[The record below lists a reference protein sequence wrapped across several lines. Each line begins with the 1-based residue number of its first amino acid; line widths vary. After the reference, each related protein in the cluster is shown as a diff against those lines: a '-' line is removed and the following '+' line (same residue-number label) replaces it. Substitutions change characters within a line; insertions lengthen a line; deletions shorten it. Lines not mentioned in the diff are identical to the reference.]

1 MPKSAALTDELDID
15 QFANAIA
22 ADAAPALATALH
34 SAGPRYPWEEIVP
47 DMVRRLIECLW
58 TAGEPS
64 SPDKRR
70 VAAAARRC
78 ARDWVP
84 LQEIELCCQIVL
96 VSLFRNLWNTVRP
109 RAASDLLR
117 ASSMAA
123 SGLPV
128 ILTVIRRA
136 YIEETIRVGG
146 GQAAAQL
153 VVATL
158 SGGGDV
164 ASVASEAGVSLPDN
178 GVIAA
183 LVPVPA
189 DDKTE
194 PPLFDEVP
202 PGIRAQLPAG
212 ALCAPTPERTRL
224 LALLPAPDS
233 CDPETEPAVR
243 IAATRLL
250 GACHATYGWGF
261 VAGLAGLTG
270 GETAETRAVEAKAAT
285 EEAIATSAL
294 LAGLGEAGRAAF
306 LSDTVVG
313 AALVTRRDLRLR
325 LAARMAA
332 VREREQLWTTLL
344 ALYRCDLDRGRT
356 ARLLGIHRSTL
367 DYRLNRIEQLAGCSP
382 TSVRGIQLFSAGLAA
397 DALGP

>member
-1 MPKSAALTDELDID
+1 VPKSAALTDELDID

-47 DMVRRLIECLW
+47 DMVRRLMECLW

-96 VSLFRNLWNTVRP
+96 VSLFRNLWNTARP

-123 SGLPV
+123 AALPV
-128 ILTVIRRA
+128 ILTIIRRA
-136 YIEETIRVGG
+136 YIEETVRVGG

-164 ASVASEAGVSLPDN
+164 ASVASEAGVSLPDT

-189 DDKTE
+189 GDATE
-194 PPLFDEVP
+194 TPLFDEVP

-212 ALCAPTPERTRL
+212 ALCAPTPERNRL
-224 LALLPAPDS
+224 LAVLPAPDS

-243 IAATRLL
+243 VAATRLL
-250 GACHATYGWGF
+250 AACHATYGWGF
-261 VAGLAGLTG
+261 VAGLAELNG
-270 GETAETRAVEAKAAT
+270 GETRAVEAKAAT
-285 EEAIATSAL
+285 EEAIATGAL
-294 LAGLGEAGRAAF
+294 LAGLGEAGRVAF
-306 LSDTVVG
+306 LSDTIVG
-313 AALVTRRDLRLR
+313 AALVSRRDLRLR